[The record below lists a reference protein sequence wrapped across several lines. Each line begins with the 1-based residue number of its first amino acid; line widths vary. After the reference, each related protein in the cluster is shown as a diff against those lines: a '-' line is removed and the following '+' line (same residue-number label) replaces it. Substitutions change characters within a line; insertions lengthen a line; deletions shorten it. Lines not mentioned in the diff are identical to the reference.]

1 MSMATLIYSLC
12 ALVAGLCTFLLLRA
26 WRTSRY
32 RLLLWTGICFG
43 GLTLNNALLFLDK
56 IVFPGPE
63 IDLLPARLV
72 VTLAAMGV
80 LLYGLVWD
88 AQ

>member
-12 ALVAGLCTFLLLRA
+12 ALVAGLCTFLLIRA
-26 WRTSRY
+26 WRASRY
-32 RLLLWTGICFG
+32 RLLLWTGLCFA
-43 GLTLNNALLFLDK
+43 GLTLTNVLLFFDK
-56 IVFPGPE
+56 IVLGPE
-63 IDLLPARLV
+63 IDLSPARLV

>member
-1 MSMATLIYSLC
+1 MSIAVTIYSLC
-12 ALVAGLCTFLLLRA
+12 AIVAGICTFLLLRS
-26 WRTSRY
+26 WRFGRY

-43 GLTLNNALLFLDK
+43 GLTVTNLLLFVDK
-56 IVFPGPE
+56 VMLGPE
-63 IDLLPARLV
+63 IDLSPLRLI
-72 VTLAAMGV
+72 VTLAAMAV

>member
-1 MSMATLIYSLC
+1 MAALIYSLC
-12 ALVAGLCTFLLLRA
+12 ALVAALCTFLLLRGWIA
-26 WRTSRY
+26 NRY

-43 GLTLNNALLFLDK
+43 GLTVTNVLLFLDK
-56 IVFPGPE
+56 IVLGPE
-63 IDLLPARLV
+63 IDLSPARTA
-72 VTLAAMGV
+72 VTLAALGV

>member
-26 WRTSRY
+26 WRASRY

-43 GLTLNNALLFLDK
+43 GLTLTNVLLFLDK

-63 IDLLPARLV
+63 LDFSPARLV
-72 VTLAAMGV
+72 MTLVAMGV

>member
-1 MSMATLIYSLC
+1 MAAVIYSLC
-12 ALVAGLCTFLLLRA
+12 ALVAALCTFLLLRGWMA
-26 WRTSRY
+26 SRY
-32 RLLLWTGICFG
+32 RLLLWTGICFA
-43 GLTLNNALLFLDK
+43 GLTVTNVLLFLDK
-56 IVFPGPE
+56 IVFTE
-63 IDLLPARLV
+63 VDLTPMRML

>member
-1 MSMATLIYSLC
+1 MAIVIYSLC
-12 ALVAGLCTFLLLRA
+12 ALVAALCTFLLLRA
-26 WRTSRY
+26 WAASRY

-43 GLTLNNALLFLDK
+43 GLTLTNTLLFLDK
-56 IVFPGPE
+56 IVLGPE
-63 IDLLPARLV
+63 IDLSLARLAT
-72 VTLAAMGV
+72 TLAAMAV

>member
-1 MSMATLIYSLC
+1 MAALIYSLC
-12 ALVAGLCTFLLLRA
+12 ALVAALCTFLLLRA
-26 WRTSRY
+26 WVGSSY
-32 RLLLWTGICFG
+32 RLLLWTGLCFG
-43 GLTLNNALLFLDK
+43 GLTVTNVLLFVDK
-56 IVFPGPE
+56 IVFGPE
-63 IDLLPARLV
+63 IDLSLPRLC

>member
-26 WRTSRY
+26 WRASRY

-43 GLTLNNALLFLDK
+43 GLTLTNVLLFIDK
-56 IVFPGPE
+56 IVLGPD
-63 IDLLPARLV
+63 IDLAPARLV
-72 VTLAAMGV
+72 VTLVAMGV

>member
-1 MSMATLIYSLC
+1 MATLIYSLC
-12 ALVAGLCTFLLLRA
+12 ALVAALCTFLLLRSWTA
-26 WRTSRY
+26 SRY
-32 RLLLWTGICFG
+32 RLLLWTGLCFA
-43 GLTLNNALLFLDK
+43 GLTVTNVLLFIDK
-56 IVFPGPE
+56 IVLPTE
-63 IDLLPARLV
+63 IDLAPARIV

>member
-1 MSMATLIYSLC
+1 MAAVIYSLC
-12 ALVAGLCTFLLLRA
+12 ALVAALCTFLLLRGWIA
-26 WRTSRY
+26 SRY
-32 RLLLWTGICFG
+32 RLLLWTGICFA
-43 GLTLNNALLFLDK
+43 GLTATNVLLFLDK
-56 IVFPGPE
+56 IVFVE
-63 IDLLPARLV
+63 ADLTPLRML